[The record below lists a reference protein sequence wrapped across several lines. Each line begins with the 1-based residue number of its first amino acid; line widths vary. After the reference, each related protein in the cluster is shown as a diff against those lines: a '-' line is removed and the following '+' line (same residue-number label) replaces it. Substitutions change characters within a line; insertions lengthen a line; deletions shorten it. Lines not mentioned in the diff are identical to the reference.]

1 MRLGEGS
8 KHNQE
13 HRATSHWEEED
24 QGSPPN
30 SVTNL
35 QVNLQKTPQL
45 AEMFSFFRLSK
56 ILITRC
62 TVI

>member
-13 HRATSHWEEED
+13 HRAISHWEEED

-45 AEMFSFFRLSK
+45 AE
-56 ILITRC
+56 ILVSSVYLRY
-62 TVI
+62 